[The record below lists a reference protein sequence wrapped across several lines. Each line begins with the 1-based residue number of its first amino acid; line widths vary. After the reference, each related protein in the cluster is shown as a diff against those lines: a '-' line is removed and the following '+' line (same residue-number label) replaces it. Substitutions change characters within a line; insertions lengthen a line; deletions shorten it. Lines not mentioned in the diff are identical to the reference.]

1 MKKFFAS
8 LIVSAAAVGAMS
20 AQAQDYT
27 WSAGDDLT
35 GWFGYINAFQNDCTT
50 YAGYGY
56 GYDIVDAGDGTQ
68 VAQLTAEGYLNVFSN
83 YDDPNLSDTIPP
95 RDGGVYPAA
104 AACLETNVYREVII
118 TAGDEGDYRLNL
130 EPIPPALVGSDT
142 KAFVK
147 VLTMGYGA
155 TGLDAFALTPGNNSV
170 VASISAAD
178 LAAGDLRVQFG
189 FNTTAAGYANSG
201 MTYDNIAFG
210 KGLAAPS
217 SGGSSAATDPTGI
230 PVLPLWALFGLAGLI
245 GLMGL
250 RRKA

>member
-35 GWFGYINAFQNDCTT
+35 GWIAYINAFDVDCTT
-50 YAGYGY
+50 SRGYGY
-56 GYDIVDAGDGTQ
+56 GYTVNPGGAVDGQ
-68 VAQLTAEGYLNVFSN
+68 VVQLTAEGYMNVYSN
-83 YDDPNLSDTIPP
+83 YNDGNQPNI
-95 RDGGVYPAA
+95 
-104 AACLETNVYREVII
+104 CLETNVYREVII
-118 TAGDEGDYRLNL
+118 TAGDEGDYRLNA

-147 VLTMGYGA
+147 VLTMGYA
-155 TGLDAFALTPGNNSV
+155 DTGLSAYAVTPGNNSV
-170 VASISAAD
+170 VASIAPAD

-189 FNTTAAGYANSG
+189 FNTTVAGYGDSG

>member
-1 MKKFFAS
+1 MKKFIAS
-8 LIVSAAAVGAMS
+8 MIVSAFAIGAVA

-27 WSAGDDLT
+27 WSAGDDMT
-35 GWFGYINAFQNDCTT
+35 GWLAYINAFDVDCTT
-50 YAGYGY
+50 SRGYGY
-56 GYDIVDAGDGTQ
+56 GYGLTPAGGVDGQ
-68 VAQLTAEGYLNVFSN
+68 VVQLTDDGYMNVFSN
-83 YDDPNLSDTIPP
+83 YNDGNQPNI
-95 RDGGVYPAA
+95 
-104 AACLETNVYREVII
+104 CLETNVYREVII
-118 TAGDEGDYRLNL
+118 TAGDEGDYRLNA
-130 EPIPPALVGSDT
+130 ESIPPELVGSDT

-147 VLTMGYGA
+147 VLTMGYA
-155 TGLDAFALTPGNNSV
+155 DTGLSAYAATPGNNTV
-170 VASISAAD
+170 VASIAATD

-189 FNTTAAGYANSG
+189 FNTTVAGYGNSG

-230 PVLPLWALFGLAGLI
+230 PVLPFWALFGLAGLI